1 MTNKKRSYTPRAK
14 KKDIVVND
22 IHENVVVN
30 DIHENGDLHSDRKV
44 SFVSNTH
51 TDLTENANGSYN
63 GSFDT
68 SAMELL
74 PKIKSN
80 FT

>member
-1 MTNKKRSYTPRAK
+1 MKQFEVSNKKRSYTPRAK
-14 KKDIVVND
+14 KKDI
-22 IHENVVVN
+22 VVN